1 MASDPNKPD
10 DAVARSLARR
20 EFIVRAG
27 IGTCIAAL
35 GGLWYVSNEHDPR
48 AKQRLP
54 DGRPRLPPGQ
64 RLLSSLRPMGG
75 EQGDPRASAWR
86 FAVHGTVEEPF
97 QLSFADLMAMPQVE
111 QRCDVHCVTGW
122 TVFDARFTGVRIA
135 TLAERARVLP
145 TTRHVIIEAAHGYT
159 ANVRLEEALAH
170 DAMIVHSY
178 DGEPLAE
185 AHGPPVRALV
195 PQLYF
200 WKSAKWLTGLRFA
213 TDDEPGFW
221 ETRGYHNHA
230 DPWREERYG

>member
-1 MASDPNKPD
+1 MGD
-10 DAVARSLARR
+10 DGGKRGLRDRR

-27 IGTCIAAL
+27 IGTCIVAL
-35 GGLWYVSNEHDPR
+35 GGIWYFGGEHDPR
-48 AKQRLP
+48 AKQRLSG
-54 DGRPRLPPGQ
+54 GRYRLPPGQ

-75 EQGDPRASAWR
+75 EPGDPRPSSWR
-86 FAVHGTVEEPF
+86 LSVHGAVERPF
-97 QLSFADLMAMPQVE
+97 TLSFAELMAMPQTE

-122 TVFDARFTGVRIA
+122 TVFDARFTGVPIA
-135 TLAERARVLP
+135 TLAERAGVRP
-145 TTRHVIIEAAHGYT
+145 EARHVIIEAAHGYT
-159 ANVRLEEALAH
+159 ANVRLEEAIAR
-170 DAMIVHSY
+170 DSMVVHSY

-185 AHGPPVRALV
+185 AHGPPVRALI

-213 TDDEPGFW
+213 TDDEPGYW